1 MCKTNTIMRTK
12 LISRKMLVFVLCI
25 LLLSCTGR
33 RTQVTQS
40 SQSDDITMPGK
51 DKKNDNSLLFLD
63 ITKEYP
69 KRDFNIQD
77 IANIE
82 YIPIETTNDVL
93 LDGGALSNLAVSDN
107 LIVTCNMSAG
117 TVFVFDRTG
126 KVRNSFNHQGSGGNE
141 YQSIIRY
148 CVDFNSNEIF
158 IWDFYPRYRI
168 MVYSLNGEFK
178 RVLKLKSKLWPEL
191 MFNYNDDF
199 LFCYDAYKLDYD
211 NREGRGRLNDRP
223 YSLISKKNAQ
233 IYPLNLEVQNRMS
246 NNFNSSKQVSYM
258 VNIYSA
264 IKKTDEIIISD
275 FALDTIYSF
284 KDNVLQLIAVHNTT
298 PKSDATVSLVSVLIK
313 TNKYIFWD
321 IIEKKIVDDALV
333 PERRVLVQDCLTGEV
348 WEPLFYSTDFLPKQ
362 RINIPDVYMTDL
374 PENYARRSFTAE
386 MLTDLY
392 QKDELTGKL
401 KDAASKL
408 KEDDN
413 PVLMLIKFK

>member
-12 LISRKMLVFVLCI
+12 LISRKILVFVLCI

-107 LIVTCNMSAG
+107 LIVTCNMNAG

-191 MFNYNDDF
+191 MFNYNDEF

-211 NREGRGRLNDRP
+211 NREGKRRLNDRP

-258 VNIYSA
+258 VNIFPA
-264 IKKTDEIIISD
+264 IKKPNEIIISD

-284 KDNVLQLIAVHNTT
+284 KDNVLQPIAVHNTT
-298 PKSDATVSLVSVLIK
+298 PKSDANVSLVSILMR

-408 KEDDN
+408 KADDN